1 MKLPAVG
8 QSGLEIAA
16 MVEKIV
22 KADTAPDRLRMS
34 KQATKI
40 DANLSAVGILKSS
53 LARLQTNINK
63 LGDINTLFNLKSTL
77 SDSDHFSVTTTN
89 KASPGLSQIEV
100 IQLAKRQSLS
110 SLPVATPST
119 VVGSGNLT
127 IQLGSYNDD
136 KTVFNANASTQPIV
150 INIPPEAN
158 TLQMICNSIN
168 NSNTAVQASII
179 QDTLGA
185 RLTLTSKETGQ
196 DYSMQIQ
203 ETGGLSSLA
212 YDPTQNINA
221 LTETV
226 TATNSIV
233 KVNGIT
239 LTNKSNTLKDNIA
252 GITLDL
258 KKAEPGKITTLTVEN
273 DKSLVTA
280 QLKDFIKQ
288 YNDTMNTLSGLGG
301 YNAQTKKAGALQ
313 GDAELRTIKLKLSNW
328 AIEPQQN
335 ATGAFNKLS
344 QIGITLNR
352 DGLLQMDE
360 AVFNKV
366 LDTNYQDIGT
376 LFAKTA
382 NTSDNLVRINGV
394 GANIQAGTYNV
405 VIDAYT
411 PPTTL
416 YGSIGGYPASSKD
429 GITMEGSGPFKD
441 LKIDILGGSTGPRG
455 NITVTDGIGVTLNSF
470 LDGYI
475 REEKGKEGEIVK
487 RNLQLE
493 ARMKGLETELAN
505 LDIKTEALEKR
516 YGKRFVDLDK
526 LLVKLQ
532 QLSGGLAQQL
542 DSLPR
547 FNRG

>member
-1 MKLPAVG
+1 MELPVVG
-8 QSGLEIAA
+8 QSGLEIKSL
-16 MVEKIV
+16 VEKLV
-22 KADTAPDRLRMS
+22 KVETKSERLRMAN
-34 KQATKI
+34 QAKKI
-40 DANLSAVGILKSS
+40 DANLSAIGILKSS
-53 LARLQTNINK
+53 LARLHTTIGK
-63 LGDINTLFNLKSTL
+63 LGDINTLFSLKSTV
-77 SDSDHFSVTTTN
+77 SDTDHFSVTTTN

-100 IQLAKRQSLS
+100 TQLAQRQSLS
-110 SLPVATPST
+110 STPVALPST
-119 VVGSGNLT
+119 AVGSGSLT
-127 IQLGSYNDD
+127 IQLGTYNAD
-136 KTVFNANASTQPIV
+136 KTTFSANASAPPIV

-185 RLTLTSKETGQ
+185 RLTITSKETGQ
-196 DYSMQIQ
+196 NYAMQIQ
-203 ETGGLSSLA
+203 ATGGLSSLA

-221 LTETV
+221 MTETV
-226 TATNSIV
+226 AATNSIV

-239 LTNKSNTLKDNIA
+239 LSNSSNTLKDNIA

-273 DKSLVTA
+273 DKSTLTN
-280 QLKDFIKQ
+280 QIKDFIKQ
-288 YNDTMNTLSGLGG
+288 YNDTMSTLNGLGG
-301 YNAQTKKAGALQ
+301 YNAKTKTPGALQ
-313 GDAELRTIKLKLSNW
+313 GDAELRTIKLKLSSW
-328 AIEPQQN
+328 AVEPSSN

-344 QIGITLNR
+344 QIGITLNK
-352 DGLLQMDE
+352 DGMLQMDDTI
-360 AVFNKV
+360 FNKT
-366 LDTNYQDIGT
+366 LDTNYQDIAT

-382 NTSDNLVRINGV
+382 TTSDNLLRINSV
-394 GANIQAGTYNV
+394 GANIKAGTYNV

-416 YGSIGGYPASSKD
+416 YGSIGGYPATSKD
-429 GITMEGSGPFKD
+429 GITMQGSGPFKD
-441 LKIDILGGSTGPRG
+441 LQIDILGGAIGPRG
-455 NITVTDGIGVTLNSF
+455 SITVSDGIGVTLNGF

-475 REEKGKEGEIVK
+475 REEKGNEGDIVK

-493 ARMKGLETELAN
+493 TRMKSLETELEK

-516 YGKRFVDLDK
+516 YAKRFIDLDK

-532 QLSGGLAQQL
+532 GLSGSLAQQL

-547 FNRG
+547 FNR